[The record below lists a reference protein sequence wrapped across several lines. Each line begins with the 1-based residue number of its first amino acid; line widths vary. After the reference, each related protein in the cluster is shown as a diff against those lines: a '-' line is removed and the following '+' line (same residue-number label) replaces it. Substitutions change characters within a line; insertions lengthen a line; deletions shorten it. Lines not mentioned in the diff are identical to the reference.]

1 MYTIG
6 DRSVNC
12 FLVSYKYLIQPYL
25 FSNQIPIPSKMST
38 TGLPS
43 HLPAPSS
50 LDSLSTAIPNPLPP
64 TMRALVLESIGTAP
78 SVKEIPTPTPS
89 PGSAIVQILAAG
101 VLPYAA
107 DVYITDVRSY
117 PMPTP
122 LVIGSSAVGR
132 IAALG
137 PDGVAL
143 QPGQLVL
150 VDSYIRARDDHETSF
165 LAGLHDGYSDG
176 SKKLAKEWRDWNYA
190 EYCRVPLENCYVL
203 NEQRLMGS
211 PGEGGLG
218 YTVNDLLYISRMMVP
233 HGGLVDVGLQAG
245 ETVVVAPASGAFGGA
260 AVDVAVAMGAKVI
273 VAGRRMEPLKR
284 FEELYPGRAY
294 PVELSGDV
302 AEDTKRLKALGPI
315 QVFQDWCPPSA
326 AGTTHIKA
334 CVHALARGGRVSLM
348 GGVLEDITLNYS
360 TLMHNNLTIKG
371 KWMYEPQ
378 DPPKLIRLVEVGLL
392 KIGKK
397 AGLQNLGAFGLHEW
411 EEAFKVVEGT
421 GYGLQVT
428 MVPGNK

>member
-1 MYTIG
+1 M
-6 DRSVNC
+6 
-12 FLVSYKYLIQPYL
+12 QPYL
-25 FSNQIPIPSKMST
+25 CFTQTPISSRMST
-38 TGLPS
+38 TSIPSQLP
-43 HLPAPSS
+43 
-50 LDSLSTAIPNPLPP
+50 AIPNPLPP
-64 TMRALVLESIGTAP
+64 TMRALILESIGTAP
-78 SVKEIPTPTPS
+78 SVKEIPTPTPT

-107 DVYITDVRSY
+107 DVYVTDIRGY

-137 PDGVAL
+137 PDSVAL

-150 VDSYIRARDDHETSF
+150 VDSYLRARDDHETSF
-165 LAGLHDGYSDG
+165 LAGLHDGYTDG
-176 SKKLAKEWRDWNYA
+176 SKKLAKEWRDWSYA
-190 EYCRVPLENCYVL
+190 EYCRVPLENCYIL
-203 NEQRLMGS
+203 NEKRLM
-211 PGEGGLG
+211 GGLG

-233 HGGLVDVGLQAG
+233 HGGFVDVGLQAG
-245 ETVVVAPASGAFGGA
+245 ETVVIAPASGAFGGA
-260 AVDVAVAMGAKVI
+260 AVDVAVAMGARVI
-273 VAGRRMEPLKR
+273 VAGRRIEPLKR
-284 FEELYPGRAY
+284 FEEVYPGRVYA
-294 PVELSGDV
+294 VQLSGDV
-302 AEDTKRLKALGPI
+302 TEDTKRLKALGPI

-334 CVHALARGGRVSLM
+334 CVYALARGGRVSLM

-360 TLMHNNLTIKG
+360 AVMHNNLTIKG

-392 KIGKK
+392 KIGKQ
-397 AGLQNLGAFGLHEW
+397 AGLNNLGTFGLHKW
-411 EEAFKVVEGT
+411 EDAFKVVEGT

-428 MVPGNK
+428 IAPGDK

>member
-1 MYTIG
+1 M
-6 DRSVNC
+6 
-12 FLVSYKYLIQPYL
+12 QPYL
-25 FSNQIPIPSKMST
+25 CFTQTPISSRMST
-38 TGLPS
+38 TSIPS
-43 HLPAPSS
+43 HLP
-50 LDSLSTAIPNPLPP
+50 AIPNPLPQ
-64 TMRALVLESIGTAP
+64 TMRALILESIGTAP
-78 SVKEIPTPTPS
+78 SVKEIPTPTPT

-107 DVYITDVRSY
+107 DVYVTDIRGY

-137 PDGVAL
+137 PDSVAL

-150 VDSYIRARDDHETSF
+150 VDSYLRARDDHETSF
-165 LAGLHDGYSDG
+165 LAGLHDGYTDG
-176 SKKLAKEWRDWNYA
+176 SKKLAKEWRDWSYA
-190 EYCRVPLENCYVL
+190 EYCRVPLENCYIL
-203 NEQRLMGS
+203 NEKRLM
-211 PGEGGLG
+211 GGLG

-233 HGGLVDVGLQAG
+233 HGGFVDVGLQAG
-245 ETVVVAPASGAFGGA
+245 ETVVIAPASGAFGGA
-260 AVDVAVAMGAKVI
+260 AVDVAVAMGARVI
-273 VAGRRMEPLKR
+273 VAGRRIEPLKR
-284 FEELYPGRAY
+284 FEEVYPGRVYA
-294 PVELSGDV
+294 VQLSGDV
-302 AEDTKRLKALGPI
+302 TEDTKRLKALGPI

-334 CVHALARGGRVSLM
+334 CVYALARGGRVSLM

-360 TLMHNNLTIKG
+360 AVMHNNLTIKG

-392 KIGKK
+392 KIGKQ
-397 AGLQNLGAFGLHEW
+397 AGLKNLGTFGLHKW
-411 EEAFKVVEGT
+411 EDAFKVVKGT

-428 MVPGNK
+428 IVPGDK